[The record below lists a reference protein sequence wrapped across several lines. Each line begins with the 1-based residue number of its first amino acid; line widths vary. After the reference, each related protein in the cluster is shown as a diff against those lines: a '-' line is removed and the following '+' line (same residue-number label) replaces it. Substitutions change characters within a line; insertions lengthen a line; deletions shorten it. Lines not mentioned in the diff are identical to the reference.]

1 MVRAGRLR
9 VPLLLLRLLMSRFVP
24 LHLLGVL
31 VLITGPTSAQ
41 TVTLADLTFPV
52 RDGQQ
57 LIVDVG
63 SGSVVVETTARG
75 EAEVVVTGR
84 GRNARADFER
94 LRFTAD
100 VRDGRLVVRTD
111 PRSNGMRGNQTQF
124 SYTVRIPRRF
134 DAAIDTGSGAV
145 RVGALDGDLS
155 VDTGSG
161 SVRLGDVRGDVSVDT
176 GSGSVDAG
184 RITGALTVDTGS
196 GSVEVAEQ
204 NGPARIDTGSGS
216 VSVTLGRVGTLA
228 VDTGSGSVQIGLP
241 RGSDADVAVSGS
253 SVRID
258 AALAF
263 SGRNERGDAVGR
275 LGRGGAQIAV
285 ETGSGAVTLAAR

>member
-1 MVRAGRLR
+1 
-9 VPLLLLRLLMSRFVP
+9 MSRFVP
-24 LHLLGVL
+24 LHRLAAGALFAAL
-31 VLITGPTSAQ
+31 VLAGPASAQ

-57 LIVDVG
+57 LVVDVG
-63 SGSVVVETTARG
+63 SGSVVVETTASG

-94 LRFTAD
+94 LRFTAA

-111 PRSNGMRGNQTQF
+111 PRQANMRGNQTQF

-134 DAAIDTGSGAV
+134 DATIDTGSGSV

-184 RITGALTVDTGS
+184 RITGELAVDTGS

-216 VSVTLGRVGTLA
+216 VSVTLGRVGALA
-228 VDTGSGSVQIGLP
+228 VDTGSGSVRIGLP

-258 AALAF
+258 EALAF
-263 SGRNERGDAVGR
+263 SGRNARGEATGR
-275 LGRGGAQIAV
+275 LGSGGARIAV
-285 ETGSGAVTLAAR
+285 ETGSGTITFSSR

>member
-1 MVRAGRLR
+1 MSRFAT
-9 VPLLLLRLLMSRFVP
+9 LRLLGA
-24 LHLLGVL
+24 LAILAVL
-31 VLITGPTSAQ
+31 AGPALAQ

-57 LIVDVG
+57 LVVDVG
-63 SGSVVVETTARG
+63 SGSVVVETTASG

-94 LRFTAD
+94 LRFTAA
-100 VRDGRLVVRTD
+100 VRDGRLDVRTN
-111 PRSNGMRGNQTQF
+111 PRQNNMRGNQTQF

-134 DAAIDTGSGAV
+134 NATVNTGSGSV
-145 RVGALDGDLS
+145 RIGALDGDLT

-161 SVRLGDVRGDVSVDT
+161 SVRLADVRGNVSVDT

-184 RITGALTVDTGS
+184 RITGQLTVDTGS

-216 VSVTLGRVGTLA
+216 VEVTLGRVGTLA
-228 VDTGSGSVQIGLP
+228 VDTGSGSVRIGLP
-241 RGSDADVAVSGS
+241 RGSDADVSVDAS

-258 AALAF
+258 AALGF
-263 SGRNERGDAVGR
+263 SGRNERGDAAGR
-275 LGRGGAQIAV
+275 IGRGGARIAV
-285 ETGSGAVTLAAR
+285 ETGSGTVTLAAR